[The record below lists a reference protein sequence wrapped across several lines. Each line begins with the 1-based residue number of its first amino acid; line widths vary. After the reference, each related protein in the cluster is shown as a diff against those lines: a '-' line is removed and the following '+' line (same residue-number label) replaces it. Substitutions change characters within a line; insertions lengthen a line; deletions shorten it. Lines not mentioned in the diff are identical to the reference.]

1 MVSFHPL
8 PKSSALPWRGKPR
21 AADAKPRAAG
31 AMEEVRAIQAAREES
46 VEKRKE
52 LVEQVKQLKAADDA
66 GRLALL
72 NTTMRA
78 FQKEVE
84 RLSSRAMF
92 AEAAFERLHEQASL
106 NQGAQP
112 ATLQA
117 AMTEKEELREKL
129 EVRVRSTRSTLHAHV
144 HCMHTPCTRHAPFF
158 RRSRRS

>member
-1 MVSFHPL
+1 MRDHVASVGFFT
-8 PKSSALPWRGKPR
+8 SAEVERALPWRGAQRGCDP
-21 AADAKPRAAG
+21 
-31 AMEEVRAIQAAREES
+31 MEEVRAIQAAREES
-46 VEKRKE
+46 AEKRKE

-129 EVRVRSTRSTLHAHV
+129 EVRVQSNSKHTECACTRMQTA
-144 HCMHTPCTRHAPFF
+144 CTRHAPFF